1 MKSNRSYT
9 FTQNKT
15 DESAYTQAVANPKD
29 AVTKVSASQNFNSS
43 NTNYKWVD
51 GAPSLS
57 TVGSFTKY
65 VEVELPAD
73 STGVRVKQNVPVT
86 IRVNPQAPEIATDS
100 VTEKGG
106 LPNRS
111 IVVNNVTPGATVTL
125 TIGTQIFSKKSTGTS
140 VTFEPS
146 ELKRATDTNNGLL
159 PTGNVTVKQEM
170 VVRDPNGSKCNSS
183 ICHIF

>member
-1 MKSNRSYT
+1 M
-9 FTQNKT
+9 
-15 DESAYTQAVANPKD
+15 
-29 AVTKVSASQNFNSS
+29 
-43 NTNYKWVD
+43 VD

-106 LPNRS
+106 LPN
-111 IVVNNVTPGATVTL
+111 
-125 TIGTQIFSKKSTGTS
+125 
-140 VTFEPS
+140 
-146 ELKRATDTNNGLL
+146 
-159 PTGNVTVKQEM
+159 
-170 VVRDPNGSKCNSS
+170 VRLW
-183 ICHIF
+183 